1 MTAKRNVV
9 PWVGSWDRETT
20 VGETEESSA
29 GLQRSRSVLAGLG
42 LSFDGCG
49 RAVYMLTSGTG
60 DDREDRDSTLC
71 LQLFYTPKLIPKI
84 KFILKVSLF

>member
-1 MTAKRNVV
+1 M
-9 PWVGSWDRETT
+9 
-20 VGETEESSA
+20 
-29 GLQRSRSVLAGLG
+29 LAGLG

-60 DDREDRDSTLC
+60 DDRYYRDSTLC